1 MSLLKHTHTYFRQRS
16 GQVLRQRSGQVLR
29 QRSGQVLRQRSGQA
43 MLIAVVIMGSILL
56 SITTIAGYLS
66 TQRLKTS
73 SDVAASTRAIYAAD
87 AGIEWN
93 LYKNLISPQVASAP
107 SFSNGASMSC
117 SQVGNVIT
125 CTGTSAP
132 STRSLYLT
140 ITTQ

>member
-1 MSLLKHTHTYFRQRS
+1 MSLLKHTHMF
-16 GQVLRQRSGQVLR
+16 LRQS
-29 QRSGQVLRQRSGQA
+29 SGQA

-93 LYKNLISPQVASAP
+93 LYKNLISPQLASAP
-107 SFSNGASMSC
+107 SFSNNSSVSC
-117 SQVGNVIT
+117 SQAGNVIT
-125 CTGTSAP
+125 CTGTSTP